1 MHSYA
6 DASGDFL
13 KTESDME
20 DALTKE
26 KTNES
31 SWRSALL
38 LDSSTTLWLRY
49 VHTVNRFR
57 EPEEGPRQLANF
69 QAAGKGEDNWRKRF
83 FTMDS
88 PCNLRAASAFRG
100 PPFPTNVFGSFRS
113 HSPQKKWVGPSVRNY
128 VKPTIE
134 IEPFL
139 NNTAIRV
146 ICGERWE

>member
-38 LDSSTTLWLRY
+38 LDS
-49 VHTVNRFR
+49 NRFR
-57 EPEEGPRQLANF
+57 EPEAGPRQLANF

-88 PCNLRAASAFRG
+88 PL
-100 PPFPTNVFGSFRS
+100 
-113 HSPQKKWVGPSVRNY
+113 KKWVGLLVRNY
-128 VKPTIE
+128 VKPTNE
-134 IEPFL
+134 IESFL
-139 NNTAIRV
+139 DNTVIRFIYGQRFLIYDLQFLRIIYDRDLENANKKLRCCSV
-146 ICGERWE
+146 KSVNHDEQF

>member
-49 VHTVNRFR
+49 
-57 EPEEGPRQLANF
+57 PEAGPRQLANF

-83 FTMDS
+83 FTMDRIIYDRDLE
-88 PCNLRAASAFRG
+88 NANKKLI
-100 PPFPTNVFGSFRS
+100 VLFGQAVFRS
-113 HSPQKKWVGPSVRNY
+113 TMMSK
-128 VKPTIE
+128 
-134 IEPFL
+134 F
-139 NNTAIRV
+139 
-146 ICGERWE
+146 